1 MSTGKSLWG
10 KWIEENLLRK
20 KSFWEVKS
28 KTQTGSW
35 MWRKLLKLR
44 DIAKTFYMKEIGNG
58 RHTFFWYDKWSDR
71 GAMIDILGER
81 GIIDMGIGQEAT
93 VEEASL
99 SSRRKRRHRTELLKD
114 IEAELTEVGN
124 RLCIEKEDVS
134 LWRRESGYKQEFSTH
149 ETWSILRVT
158 KTQCSW
164 SRVVWFSQATPK
176 YAFMTWLALLNR
188 LSTMDRVAR
197 WSQGA
202 DTICVLCKTAQE
214 TRDHLFFECSY
225 SSQIWGSLVK
235 RILKETYTNEW
246 KDIVIWISDE
256 KMERMRLFC
265 IRYAFQIALY
275 TLWRERNKVRHE
287 EKLMP
292 IEVLKK
298 LVDKGVR
305 NKLSLMRSKK
315 VRCMEKGLQFWF
327 STRL

>member
-28 KTQTGSW
+28 KTQIGSW

-71 GAMIDILGER
+71 GALIDILGER
-81 GIIDMGIGQEAT
+81 GIIDMGIGREST
-93 VEEASL
+93 VEEASYL
-99 SSRRKRRHRTELLKD
+99 LWIELQDGANVRIQYVSS
-114 IEAELTEVGN
+114 
-124 RLCIEKEDVS
+124 
-134 LWRRESGYKQEFSTH
+134 
-149 ETWSILRVT
+149 
-158 KTQCSW
+158 
-164 SRVVWFSQATPK
+164 
-176 YAFMTWLALLNR
+176 
-188 LSTMDRVAR
+188 
-197 WSQGA
+197 
-202 DTICVLCKTAQE
+202 
-214 TRDHLFFECSY
+214 
-225 SSQIWGSLVK
+225 IWGSLVK
-235 RILKETYTNEW
+235 GILKETYTNEW

-287 EKLMP
+287 KKLMP

-315 VRCMEKGLQFWF
+315 VRFMEKGLQFWF

>member
-1 MSTGKSLWG
+1 M
-10 KWIEENLLRK
+10 
-20 KSFWEVKS
+20 
-28 KTQTGSW
+28 
-35 MWRKLLKLR
+35 
-44 DIAKTFYMKEIGNG
+44 
-58 RHTFFWYDKWSDR
+58 
-71 GAMIDILGER
+71 
-81 GIIDMGIGQEAT
+81 
-93 VEEASL
+93 
-99 SSRRKRRHRTELLKD
+99 
-114 IEAELTEVGN
+114 GN

-197 WSQGA
+197 WSQCA

-235 RILKETYTNEW
+235 GILKETYTNEW

-287 EKLMP
+287 KKLMP

-315 VRCMEKGLQFWF
+315 VRFMEKGLQFWF